1 LNLSSEGSGLVE
13 PWRNLATELG
23 THEIWALEWAP
34 SRLGKLAKAL
44 HADAAGEWPS
54 TPMRALGVHAPAV
67 VPGLWTAAA
76 SEAKAA
82 GRLLAEVVEQQ
93 ALGRRSVSLVGF
105 SLGARVVFHCLELLA
120 ERGALGRVQD
130 VALLG
135 AAVTSKPSRWEC
147 VRPVVAGR
155 LVNAYSAS
163 DHFLRAHHRLAHY
176 ASPPPAGAVAVKSL
190 LVENHDVG
198 DALTEHRALAAAAP
212 VLLRRLGVPLT

>member
-1 LNLSSEGSGLVE
+1 
-13 PWRNLATELG
+13 
-23 THEIWALEWAP
+23 
-34 SRLGKLAKAL
+34 
-44 HADAAGEWPS
+44 
-54 TPMRALGVHAPAV
+54 
-67 VPGLWTAAA
+67 WTAAA

-163 DHFLRAHHRLAHY
+163 DHFL
-176 ASPPPAGAVAVKSL
+176 
-190 LVENHDVG
+190 
-198 DALTEHRALAAAAP
+198 
-212 VLLRRLGVPLT
+212 